1 MQRNVLKKFSK
12 IVSDMEKYLWIQAIS
27 TEESSRI
34 YKDGKLYESGTKE
47 YGKIFAEFDTLRRN
61 TKVLF
66 QNECLTL
73 CNREDSFFIAGN
85 FNELDSAMRRM
96 AYNFYIQG
104 VEKNQ
109 LIKEF
114 KSSLEGYTISVADEE
129 VLREKI
135 KRHRSFFIK
144 PKRITMLLIVLIVV
158 FFFIVIF
165 LNNKH

>member
-1 MQRNVLKKFSK
+1 
-12 IVSDMEKYLWIQAIS
+12 MEKYLWIQAIS
-27 TEESSRI
+27 TEEPSRI
-34 YKDGKLYESGTKE
+34 YKNGKLYESGTKE
-47 YGKIFAEFDTLRRN
+47 YGKIFAEFDTLRRR

-66 QNECLTL
+66 QNESLTL
-73 CNREDSFFIAGN
+73 CNGKDTFFIAGN

-104 VEKNQ
+104 VEKNK
-109 LIKEF
+109 LIEEF
-114 KSSLEGYTISVADEE
+114 KSSLEGYTISVSDEE
-129 VLREKI
+129 TLCEKM

-158 FFFIVIF
+158 LFFIVIF